1 MYRLYRTNE
10 SKKGKSPKRGRERSI
25 FKKKLVDNLLWPL
38 KEFCSKFKISLPLLS
53 EKGVERRGL
62 LLDLFCRM
70 ALMLFHS
77 EFMNMFENYDAF
89 VVANRSIFLQHSDA
103 WLL

>member
-1 MYRLYRTNE
+1 MNQRKENPPKE
-10 SKKGKSPKRGRERSI
+10 AGKGPYL
-25 FKKKLVDNLLWPL
+25 KKLVDNLLWPL

>member
-1 MYRLYRTNE
+1 MNQRKENPPKE
-10 SKKGKSPKRGRERSI
+10 AGKGPYL
-25 FKKKLVDNLLWPL
+25 KKKLVDNLLWPL